1 MTTHDR
7 VADGRPPA
15 RVLAWPA
22 FRKQAANPYGAL
34 LAAAIRKQGV
44 VIDDWTPLRALVR
57 RVDLWHVH
65 HPDTVVYP
73 RNTLHSALGTAV
85 FAVLLYLAHW
95 RGIRILWTVHD
106 LDSNDGLHPWLEAW
120 LWRYFLPRVDAFT
133 CLTEGS
139 LQLARE
145 RFPQLRGVP
154 GYTITHGHYRD
165 AYPNEMSQEQA
176 REALGLPPQAKV
188 LLYFGLIRP
197 YKNVPHLIDTFRQL
211 KDPDLILLVVGKLYD
226 AKEEQAVRERADGCP
241 RVRLEL
247 RWIPPEQV
255 QKYFAASDLVVLPYR
270 RVLNSGAAM
279 LALTFARPVLVPDLG
294 NMREQQE
301 KLGVQRN
308 EVNGTEVILPKK
320 PLHSDNRY
328 QRDKKR
334 KQCRRWAAIEPII
347 GHLKS
352 DYRLSRNF
360 LKSIASDEI
369 NLLLAATAWNLRK
382 WLIAFLALFLPG
394 LLAARLPG

>member
-44 VIDDWTPLRALVR
+44 IIDDWTPLRALVR

-120 LWRYFLPRVDAFT
+120 LWRYFLPRVDAFS

-139 LQLARE
+139 LRLARE

-211 KDPDLILLVVGKLYD
+211 KDPDLILLVVGKPYD
-226 AKEEQAVRERADGCP
+226 AKEEQAVRERADSCP

-255 QKYFAASDLVVLPYR
+255 QKYFAASDLLVLPYR
-270 RVLNSGAAM
+270 RILNSGAAM

-301 KLGVQRN
+301 KLGGQWIMLYEGELTESALAEASRCADATQAPPPNLTGLGWAERAERTIRVYEEMLSADGGSHRDRVAAHDAAHAGASLNVRPEQRS
-308 EVNGTEVILPKK
+308 
-320 PLHSDNRY
+320 HR
-328 QRDKKR
+328 
-334 KQCRRWAAIEPII
+334 
-347 GHLKS
+347 
-352 DYRLSRNF
+352 
-360 LKSIASDEI
+360 
-369 NLLLAATAWNLRK
+369 
-382 WLIAFLALFLPG
+382 
-394 LLAARLPG
+394 

>member
-301 KLGVQRN
+301 KLGVQWIMLY
-308 EVNGTEVILPKK
+308 EGELTESALAEASRCADATQAPPPNLTGLGWAERAEQTIRVYEEMLSADAGS
-320 PLHSDNRY
+320 H
-328 QRDKKR
+328 RDTI
-334 KQCRRWAAIEPII
+334 AAHDAAHA
-347 GHLKS
+347 G
-352 DYRLSRNF
+352 
-360 LKSIASDEI
+360 ASLNVRPEH
-369 NLLLAATAWNLRK
+369 RSH
-382 WLIAFLALFLPG
+382 
-394 LLAARLPG
+394 R